1 MLVTLSQLL
10 PQLFVGSCPANIDD
24 IDRLKTDYG
33 ITAILSLQTD
43 DELDYSELGRSRIE
57 GRCDESGIGVQRI
70 PVEAFDG
77 EDGLRNLSRCVTA
90 LDERLRRGHSVYI
103 HCNLGTVR
111 SPSVVIAYLVWR
123 QGWKLTD
130 AVEHVRSCHAC
141 SPDIAAILLAD
152 SDCVAV

>member
-1 MLVTLSQLL
+1 MTLGQPL
-10 PQLFVGSCPANIDD
+10 PRLFVGSCPATIDD
-24 IDRLKTDYG
+24 IDSLKTDHG
-33 ITAILSLQTD
+33 ITAILNLQTD
-43 DELDYSELGRSRIE
+43 DEIDHGESGRNRIE
-57 GRCDESGIGVQRI
+57 GRCDASGIEVRRI

-77 EDGLRNLSRCVTA
+77 KDGLRNLCRCVAA
-90 LDERLRRGHSVYI
+90 LDELLQKGHAVCI

-130 AVEHVRSCHAC
+130 AVDHVQRCHPC

-152 SDCVAV
+152 GDRMAA

>member
-1 MLVTLSQLL
+1 MTLSQLL
-10 PQLFVGSCPANIDD
+10 PQLFVGSCPTNIDD
-24 IDRLKTDYG
+24 IDRLRTDHG
-33 ITAILSLQTD
+33 ITAVLSLQTD

-57 GRCDESGIGVQRI
+57 DYCDESGISVQRI

-77 EDGLRNLSRCVTA
+77 EEGTRDLSRCVAA
-90 LDERLRRGHSVYI
+90 LDELIQRGHTVCI

-130 AVEHVRSCHAC
+130 AVEHVRSCHSC
-141 SPDIAAILLAD
+141 SPYIAAILLAD
-152 SDCVAV
+152 CDLVAA